1 MSQTTTA
8 NTVHPSGTWEIDAAH
23 TTVGFTVRHMM
34 LAKVRGH
41 FAVTSGTIHIEDDPL
56 QSSVTVTIDA
66 ASLDTRDPNRDT
78 HVKSPDFLDVE
89 KHPTIEFA
97 STSVRQ
103 TGDGWEVDGNLT
115 VHGVTRPVTLELEHT
130 GIAKDPWGN
139 TRTGFEATT
148 EISRSDFGLEWNQAL
163 ETGGVVVGDKVKVE
177 IQVEAVAQQS

>member
-8 NTVHPSGTWEIDAAH
+8 NSVHPAGTWELDAAH

-41 FAVTSGTIHIEDDPL
+41 FAVTRGTIRIEADPL

-66 ASLDTRDPNRDT
+66 GSLDTRDANRDA
-78 HVKSPDFLDVE
+78 HVKSADFLDVE
-89 KHPTIEFA
+89 KYPTIEFA

-103 TGDGWEVDGNLT
+103 TDDGWEVDGDLT
-115 VHGVTRPVTLELEHT
+115 VHGVTRPVTLDLEHT
-130 GIAKDPWGN
+130 GIAKDPYGN

-163 ETGGVVVGDKVKVE
+163 ETGGVVVGDKVKIE
-177 IQVEAVAQQS
+177 IQVEAVAQQA

>member
-1 MSQTTTA
+1 MSD
-8 NTVHPSGTWEIDAAH
+8 VHPAGTFVIDAAH

-41 FAVTSGTIHIEDDPL
+41 FEVTSGIIKVEEDPT

-66 ASLDTRDPNRDT
+66 ASLDTREPNRDA
-78 HVKSPDFLDVE
+78 HVKSADFLDVE
-89 KHPTIEFA
+89 KYPTIEFA

-103 TGDGWEVDGNLT
+103 EGNGWKVDGNLT
-115 VHGVTRPVTLELEHT
+115 VHGVTKPVTLDLEPT
-130 GIAKDPWGN
+130 GLAKDPWGN

-163 ETGGVVVGDKVKVE
+163 ETGGVVVSDKVKVE
-177 IQVEAVAQQS
+177 LEVEAVAQEDAAKV